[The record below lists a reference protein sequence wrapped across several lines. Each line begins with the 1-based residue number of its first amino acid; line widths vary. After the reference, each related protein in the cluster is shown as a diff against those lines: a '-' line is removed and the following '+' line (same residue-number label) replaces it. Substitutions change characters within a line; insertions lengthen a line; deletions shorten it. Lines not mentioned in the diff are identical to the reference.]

1 MLANKLILRAVAVLI
16 GLLLSVGVALAQQT
30 SREPDCNEFQG
41 VVAEPVK
48 ATATIRGEFLK
59 NGKTLVQDIFLSA
72 GDGPR
77 RRAFVIK
84 PHKPTTDAGGAV
96 LFLHWL
102 GAPPD
107 NDRNEFFEDAV
118 QLADHNV
125 ASLLGE
131 APWADP
137 EWFANRKLDEDLS
150 ATTQYVAQLQSYFGY
165 LIAEAKPK
173 ADKIALVGHDFGA
186 MFGALLLPR
195 EIAIRHA
202 VLMAA
207 VPDFADWFLLE
218 RKLSETETEQYR
230 QRMSVV
236 APSRYLRCARN
247 VDVLFQFAESD
258 RYVSREQ
265 ASAFIESAPADKTVL
280 WYPGGHELQNASRK
294 DRVEWLL
301 KWVGTKNP

>member
-1 MLANKLILRAVAVLI
+1 VLANNLIIRAVAILI
-16 GLLLSVGVALAQQT
+16 GLLPSVGVALAQQT
-30 SREPDCNEFQG
+30 PRKPDCNEVRNG
-41 VVAEPVK
+41 IAAPAK

-59 NGKTLVQDIFLSA
+59 NGKTLIQDIFLSS
-72 GDGPR
+72 GEVPR
-77 RRAFVIK
+77 IRAFVIK
-84 PHKPTTDAGGAV
+84 PYKPATDPGGAV

-107 NDRNEFFEDAV
+107 NDRTEFFEDAV

-125 ASLLGE
+125 TSLLVE

-137 EWFANRKLDEDLS
+137 AWFPNRKLDEDLS

-173 ADKIALVGHDFGA
+173 GDKIAFVGHDFGA
-186 MFGALLLPR
+186 MYGALLLPR
-195 EIAIRHA
+195 ENAIRHA

-247 VDVLFQFAESD
+247 VDVLFQFAEND
-258 RYVSREQ
+258 RYVSGEQ
-265 ASAFIESAPADKTVL
+265 TSAFIDSAPADKAPAMSCAQTT
-280 WYPGGHELQNASRK
+280 PREDDCRSCTGPSE
-294 DRVEWLL
+294 
-301 KWVGTKNP
+301 TKRLTNRE